1 MVLTLAT
8 PVKKFFEKLE
18 VEEVIVPADK
28 GELHILIG
36 HSPILT
42 TLTEGVLSYR
52 TNGETK
58 KVAISWG
65 YCEISGEE
73 IQVLAEIAVG
83 PEDIVKA
90 DVEAEIKASEK
101 LIADGMDPVDLEKE
115 LSKVKQGHA
124 KLNTI
129 Q

>member
-1 MVLTLAT
+1 MFLTLAT
-8 PVKKFFEKLE
+8 PVKKFFEKLP

-28 GELHILIG
+28 GQLDILIG

-42 TLTEGVLSYR
+42 TLTEGVLTYK
-52 TNGETK
+52 TNGKIK
-58 KVAISWG
+58 KIAISWG
-65 YCEISGEE
+65 YCEISGED
-73 IQVLAEIAVG
+73 IQILAEIATA

-101 LIADGMDPVDLEKE
+101 LIEEGMDPVDLDNE
-115 LSKVKQGHA
+115 LSKVRQGHA
-124 KLNTI
+124 KLQTI

>member
-28 GELHILIG
+28 GELNILIG

-42 TLTEGVLSYR
+42 TLTEGVLSYK
-52 TNGETK
+52 TNGEMK
-58 KVAISWG
+58 KIAISWG

-73 IQVLAEIAVG
+73 IQVLAEIAVA

-101 LIADGMDPVDLEKE
+101 LIAEGMDPVDLENE
-115 LSKVKQGHA
+115 LSKVRQGHA
-124 KLNTI
+124 KLDTI